1 MRQLLRSKLVYPI
14 VILILLCVLI
24 LALLIR
30 WQAPPSDSAIAQA
43 AETPAGGEVSEE
55 SFGGLEAWT
64 RPATTDPREFAL
76 AYSRAIWTYNTSV
89 HGYYEWRDA
98 VSVFADPTDPP
109 EGPRIA
115 RSMLPYAEQWEQLKL
130 HNGRAEVTSI
140 TADSTPELKVL
151 ERDPRAPAGW
161 HGYVVRGTQTSV
173 VDDQVSVAQRQVT
186 VGVVCLPRCKFW
198 SATAEGPR

>member
-1 MRQLLRSKLVYPI
+1 MRQLLRSKLVLPI
-14 VILILLCVLI
+14 VILLLLCVLI
-24 LALLIR
+24 LALIIR
-30 WQAPPSDSAIAQA
+30 WQPPPSDSDIARA
-43 AETPAGGEVSEE
+43 ADSPAGGLPVE
-55 SFGGLEAWT
+55 SFDGLEAWK
-64 RPATTDPREFAL
+64 RPATTDPREFAI
-76 AYSRAIWTYNTSV
+76 AYGRAIWTYNTSV

-130 HNGRAEVTSI
+130 HNGRADVTSI
-140 TADSTPELKVL
+140 TADSTPELKAL
-151 ERDPRAPAGW
+151 ARDPRAPAGW
-161 HGYVVRGTQTSV
+161 RGYAVRGTQTSV